1 MQIMIIVVFRHS
13 YTLHFYTKSYVAEFI
28 AEFIVKFI
36 LDNLL
41 DTQLLACRVVM
52 GAWKLK

>member
-13 YTLHFYTKSYVAEFI
+13 YTLHFYKKSYV